1 MRNRYGEI
9 WRWLENRLTPSRLA
23 HTRGVFSTALELA
36 GRYGTDEEKAGLAA
50 ILHDA
55 AKNLGAVQ
63 LLSLAE
69 QEGIIV
75 DIVEQQAPDLLH
87 GPVAA
92 VLARREL
99 TIADEDVLRAVAIHT
114 TGAPGMSILD
124 KVIYLADYIEPG
136 RNFPGVLELRRTA
149 ARNLDQAVLQ
159 AMDGTLRHVI
169 DRGLPIHPLTV
180 AARNWLLEQMRRRE
194 GELPTRG

>member
-9 WRWLENRLTPSRLA
+9 WRWLEKRLTPSRLA
-23 HTRGVFSTALELA
+23 HTRGVFNTALELA
-36 GRYGTDEEKAGLAA
+36 GRYGADEEKAGLAA

-55 AKNLGAVQ
+55 AKNLGAAQ
-63 LLSLAE
+63 LLSLAG

-75 DIVEQQAPDLLH
+75 DIVQQQAPDLLH

-99 TIADEDVLRAVAIHT
+99 TIADEDVLRAIAIHT

-169 DRGLPIHPLTV
+169 DRGLLIHPLTV

-194 GELPTRG
+194 GELPSRG